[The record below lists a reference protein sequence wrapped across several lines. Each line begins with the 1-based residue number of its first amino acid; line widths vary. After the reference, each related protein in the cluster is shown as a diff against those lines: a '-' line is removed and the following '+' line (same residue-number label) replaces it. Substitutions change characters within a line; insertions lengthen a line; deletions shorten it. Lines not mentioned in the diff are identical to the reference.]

1 MRLHRNHIARKNRA
15 KVQVKLFKNSHDSS
29 ETTISNV
36 STTREYPKGI
46 NYNLNLQFT
55 RFAFILGKLLYDFRT
70 RPYRDRHHDRPL
82 KRLIKSG
89 EESRNERVITERG
102 YRGIN

>member
-1 MRLHRNHIARKNRA
+1 MRLHRNHIARKNRI
-15 KVQVKLFKNSHDSS
+15 VRVKPFKNSHDSS

-55 RFAFILGKLLYDFRT
+55 RFAFILGKLLYDFRM
-70 RPYRDRHHDRPL
+70 RPYRVSP
-82 KRLIKSG
+82 
-89 EESRNERVITERG
+89 SRSAAETFN
-102 YRGIN
+102 